1 MLPLNTIRWGT
12 PAPQPERRALR
23 AGPLTLFFES
33 GDLRYIR
40 LGDREVVRRI
50 YVAVRDR
57 NWGTIPVAISALQ
70 IEQAADHFS
79 ITFQADHR
87 QDDIDFGW
95 RGTITGDRRG
105 TIAFSMDGAARSDFL
120 RNRIGFCILHPP
132 ETCAGRSCV
141 VEQHDGTRTT
151 DEFPYHIAPNQPF
164 VEMRAIAHEA
174 APGTWVELRFA
185 GDIFEMEDQRNWT
198 DASYK
203 TYCTP
208 LRLPYPAPVAA
219 GETVAQTVTLTLAQG
234 QLGTGTSAP
243 DHGPHTLVTVG
254 DAPLGPLPKLGLG
267 VASHGQPLTATEI
280 AHLRALHLAHLRV
293 DLRLAQADWRERLAQ
308 ATAEANALDAALEV
322 ALTLTDN
329 AEAELAALVG
339 ALPDLAPPVAR
350 WLVFHERE
358 AVTSARWTALA
369 RRILAPAS
377 SPDAALGG
385 GTDAYFT
392 QLNRD
397 RPDLAPLDLVSFSI
411 NPQVHAFDDASLVE
425 TLTMQAAVVESAR
438 QFTGDT
444 PLAISPITLRPRFNP
459 DATAPPAAPDPA
471 QLPPE
476 VDPRQASLFA
486 AAWTVGSLA
495 ALAPTGIA
503 SATYYETT
511 GPRGLL
517 ATADAAPWPPFDA
530 LPGAA
535 FPVYHVLAAIGALRD
550 GTVLSVTTSDALRA
564 TALAI
569 RHDDRTHILLA
580 NLLPEPQTIAL
591 RVTGAHA
598 TLRLWT
604 KPPPSPRCNP
614 PKPSAQRHG
623 DPRAITDGTLTLDLL
638 PYAVAEVAIIEDFE
652 QGQSELLGGT
662 ALTSK

>member
-1 MLPLNTIRWGT
+1 MLPLNTIRWGH

-23 AGPLTLFFES
+23 AGPLTLSHEA

-57 NWGTIPVAISALQ
+57 NWGTIPVAVSALQ
-70 IEQAADHFS
+70 IEQAEDHFS
-79 ITFQADHR
+79 ITFQADHRQGGPR

-105 TIAFSMDGAARSDFL
+105 TIAFSMDGMARTAFL

-132 ETCAGRSCV
+132 EACAGRSCV

-151 DEFPYHIAPNQPF
+151 DAFPYHIAPHQPF
-164 VEMRAIAHEA
+164 VELRAIAHEA
-174 APGTWVELRFA
+174 MPGTWVELRFA

-208 LRLPYPAPVAA
+208 LRLPSPAPIAA
-219 GETVAQTVTLTLAQG
+219 GETVAQSVTLTLAQG
-234 QLGTGTSAP
+234 QRGTGNPAP
-243 DHGPHTLVTVG
+243 AHGATTTVTIG
-254 DAPLGPLPKLGLG
+254 DTPIGPLPRLGLG
-267 VASHGQPLTATEI
+267 VASHGQPLGEPEI
-280 AHLRALHLAHLRV
+280 ARLRALHFAHLRV

-308 ATAEANALDAALEV
+308 ATAEARALGAALEV
-322 ALTLTDN
+322 ALTLSDS
-329 AEAELAALVG
+329 AEAELTALVG
-339 ALPDLAPPVAR
+339 ALPDLVPPVAR
-350 WLVFHERE
+350 WLVFHEHE
-358 AVTSARWTALA
+358 PVTSARWATLT
-369 RRILAPAS
+369 RRILAPAL
-377 SPDAALGG
+377 PGAALSG

-459 DATAPPAAPDPA
+459 DATALPAATAPPAAPDPA

-511 GPRGLL
+511 GPRGVLE
-517 ATADAAPWPPFDA
+517 TASGSPWPAFHS
-530 LPGAA
+530 LPGTA
-535 FPVYHVLAAIGALRD
+535 FPVYHVLAAVGALRD
-550 GTVLSVTTSDALRA
+550 GAVLPVTTSDPLRA
-564 TALAI
+564 AALAI
-569 RHDDRTHILLA
+569 RHHGQTHILLA

-591 RVTGAHA
+591 RVTGERAN
-598 TLRLWT
+598 LRLLDET
-604 KPPPSPRCNP
+604 TALAAMQSPE
-614 PKPSAQRHG
+614 AF
-623 DPRAITDGTLTLDLL
+623 RAAPGAPLAFTNDTLTLDLL
-638 PYAVAEVAIIEDFE
+638 PYAIAEIEIR
-652 QGQSELLGGT
+652 
-662 ALTSK
+662 